1 MIRFVFNE
9 RKTAQAAAYLLSLH
23 KGTLNYM
30 VLIKLLYLADRESL
44 VGTGTPITGDK
55 MVSMPRGPVL
65 SIVLDLINMGKKDP
79 RDWYDYISEP
89 ENYKVSLQ
97 KESPEND
104 ELSKFE
110 IGILDDINQKF
121 GHLDQWQL
129 QEYTHTLPEWEDPK
143 GSSYPILPETLLQV
157 SSIPSNE
164 IKRISEQAEELWF
177 LDSIKS
183 G

>member
-30 VLIKLLYLADRESL
+30 VLIKLLYLADRKSL
-44 VGTGTPITGDK
+44 IETGVPITGDK
-55 MVSMPRGPVL
+55 MVSMPHGPVL
-65 SIVLDLINMGKKDP
+65 SLVLDLINMGKEDS
-79 RDWYDYISEP
+79 RDWFDYISEP
-89 ENYKVSLQ
+89 EKYEVSLQ
-97 KESPEND
+97 KESPDND

-110 IGILDDINQKF
+110 IGVLDDIDKKF
-121 GHLDQWQL
+121 GHLNQWQL
-129 QEYTHTLPEWEDPK
+129 RDFTHTLPEWEDPN
-143 GSSYPILPETLLQV
+143 GSSYPIQPDNLLQV
-157 SSIPSNE
+157 ASIPPNE

-177 LDSIKS
+177 LDSLKT